1 MTLLLF
7 LKFVAHC
14 KVEIFGYNAY
24 ADKIYTLLYCGDSK
38 NVARCK
44 RDFLERPLLWVEP
57 CISGNK
63 CVLRI
68 FVDLNTNEHVI
79 PCCFYV
85 TD

>member
-1 MTLLLF
+1 MTLILF
-7 LKFVAHC
+7 LKYVAHC

-24 ADKIYTLLYCGDSK
+24 AKKIYTLLYCGDSMK
-38 NVARCK
+38 VASCK
-44 RDFLERPLLWVEP
+44 RDFLEKALLWCEP

-68 FVDLNTNEHVI
+68 FVDLNPKEGAL
-79 PCCFYV
+79 PCCFEV